1 VRRWR
6 PNLADGSQRL
16 ENLISKFLNLV
27 AAAYILA
34 SQVWTLARIR
44 LVGFAG
50 MLTLLT
56 STVVPFPCISRT
68 QVISHCQY

>member
-27 AAAYILA
+27 VAAYILA
-34 SQVWTLARIR
+34 TQFWTLARIR
-44 LVGFAG
+44 LV
-50 MLTLLT
+50 
-56 STVVPFPCISRT
+56 
-68 QVISHCQY
+68 